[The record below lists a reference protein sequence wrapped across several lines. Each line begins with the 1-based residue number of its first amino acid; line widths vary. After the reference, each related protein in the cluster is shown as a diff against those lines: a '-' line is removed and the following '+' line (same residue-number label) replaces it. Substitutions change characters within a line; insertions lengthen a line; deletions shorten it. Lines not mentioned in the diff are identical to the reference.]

1 MKRIPRPV
9 LRALEAL
16 AQSPINTPALAMAEG
31 QDFAHDTLYRA
42 LGQPLAF
49 FFELSLKLCRD
60 LGGLDRG
67 YLILD
72 DVFIQRYRSGRLGLR
87 KMRDTATGGW
97 AYGLSLVV
105 LAWTDGKR
113 RIPLAFL
120 PYFGEEESK
129 LDLALALL
137 EWAKEAGFRPEGV
150 LFDAWYAARQ
160 VLEWLHVHGWP
171 FVTRLRSNRVLDG
184 VQLRR
189 HGGTRWV
196 KTGRLRGL
204 TFAVGVLKRG
214 GKFYGTDR
222 EGWWDSGMRE
232 VYRMRQAIEE
242 IFRGLQQEL
251 GWRGHR
257 HWRRAKLLAHL
268 ALGLVAYGL
277 IERQREGLGL
287 SFYQCRRR
295 LIAGKLSLD
304 LSPLLPAGGGRVS
317 PVGKAASLR
326 VRWGLLLQQ
335 PFEVF
340 R

>member
-1 MKRIPRPV
+1 VRLLAYDEHRLGLRPV
-9 LRALEAL
+9 YRRVWARRGERPLAVGAHRYRWFYVCTFVEPETGESLSLLVDGVDTEVMGWVLRELRAWLGEGEEAWVV
-16 AQSPINTPALAMAEG
+16 
-31 QDFAHDTLYRA
+31 
-42 LGQPLAF
+42 
-49 FFELSLKLCRD
+49 
-60 LGGLDRG
+60 LDRG
-67 YLILD
+67 YLLLD
-72 DVFIQRYRSGRLGLR
+72 DVLIQRYRSGKLGL
-87 KMRDTATGGW
+87 KKARDTSTGAW
-97 AYGLSLVV
+97 VFGLSLVV

-160 VLEWLHVHGWP
+160 VLEWLHAHGWP

-189 HGGTRWV
+189 RGGTRWV
-196 KTGRLRGL
+196 KAGRLRGL

-222 EGWWDSGMRE
+222 ESWWGVGMRE
-232 VYRMRQAIEE
+232 IYRLRQAIEE
-242 IFRGLQQEL
+242 IFRGLQREL
-251 GWRGHR
+251 GWTGHR
-257 HWRRAKLLAHL
+257 HWRRARLLAHL

-304 LSPLLPAGGGRVS
+304 LSPLLPVQAE
-317 PVGKAASLR
+317 AA
-326 VRWGLLLQQ
+326 
-335 PFEVF
+335 
-340 R
+340 

>member
-1 MKRIPRPV
+1 
-9 LRALEAL
+9 
-16 AQSPINTPALAMAEG
+16 MAEG

-42 LGQPLAF
+42 LNQPLAS
-49 FFELSLKLCRD
+49 FFELSPELCKAM
-60 LGGLDRG
+60 GGLDRG

-72 DVFIQRYRSGRLGLR
+72 DVLIQRYRSGKLGL
-87 KMRDTATGGW
+87 KKARDTSTGAW
-97 AYGLSLVV
+97 AFGLSLVV

-160 VLEWLHVHGWP
+160 VLEWLHAHGWP
-171 FVTRLRSNRVLDG
+171 FVTRLRSNRVLDS

-196 KTGRLRGL
+196 KAGRLRGL

-222 EGWWDSGMRE
+222 ERWWGVGMRE
-232 VYRMRQAIEE
+232 IYRLRQAIEE

-251 GWRGHR
+251 GWTGHR
-257 HWRRAKLLAHL
+257 HWRRARLLAHL

-304 LSPLLPAGGGRVS
+304 LSPLLPVQ
-317 PVGKAASLR
+317 VEAA
-326 VRWGLLLQQ
+326 
-335 PFEVF
+335 
-340 R
+340 

>member
-16 AQSPINTPALAMAEG
+16 AQSPINTSALAMAEG

-42 LGQPLAF
+42 LNQPLAS
-49 FFELSLKLCRD
+49 FFELSLELCKAM
-60 LGGLDRG
+60 GGLDRG
-67 YLILD
+67 YLLLD
-72 DVFIQRYRSGRLGLR
+72 DVLIQRYRSGKLGL
-87 KMRDTATGGW
+87 KKARDTSTGAW
-97 AYGLSLVV
+97 VFGLSLVV

-120 PYFGEEESK
+120 PYFGEESK

-150 LFDAWYAARQ
+150 LFDAWYAARR
-160 VLEWLHVHGWP
+160 VLEWLHAHGWP
-171 FVTRLRSNRVLDG
+171 FVTRLRSNRALDG

-196 KTGRLRGL
+196 KAGRLRGL

-222 EGWWDSGMRE
+222 ESWWGVGMRE
-232 VYRMRQAIEE
+232 IYRLRQAMEE

-251 GWRGHR
+251 GWTGHR
-257 HWRRAKLLAHL
+257 HWRRARLLAHL

-304 LSPLLPAGGGRVS
+304 LSPLLPVQ
-317 PVGKAASLR
+317 VEAA
-326 VRWGLLLQQ
+326 
-335 PFEVF
+335 
-340 R
+340 

>member
-1 MKRIPRPV
+1 
-9 LRALEAL
+9 
-16 AQSPINTPALAMAEG
+16 MAEG

-42 LGQPLAF
+42 LNQPLAS
-49 FFELSLKLCRD
+49 FFELSLELCKAM
-60 LGGLDRG
+60 GGLDRG

-72 DVFIQRYRSGRLGLR
+72 DVLIQRYRSGKLGL
-87 KMRDTATGGW
+87 KKARDTSTGAW
-97 AYGLSLVV
+97 VFGLSLVV

-120 PYFGEEESK
+120 PYFGEESK

-160 VLEWLHVHGWP
+160 VLEWLHAHGWP

-196 KTGRLRGL
+196 KAGRLRGL

-222 EGWWDSGMRE
+222 ERWWGVGMRE
-232 VYRMRQAIEE
+232 IYRLRQAIGE

-251 GWRGHR
+251 GWTGHR
-257 HWRRAKLLAHL
+257 HWRRARLLAHL

-304 LSPLLPAGGGRVS
+304 LSPLLPVQVETA
-317 PVGKAASLR
+317 
-326 VRWGLLLQQ
+326 
-335 PFEVF
+335 
-340 R
+340 